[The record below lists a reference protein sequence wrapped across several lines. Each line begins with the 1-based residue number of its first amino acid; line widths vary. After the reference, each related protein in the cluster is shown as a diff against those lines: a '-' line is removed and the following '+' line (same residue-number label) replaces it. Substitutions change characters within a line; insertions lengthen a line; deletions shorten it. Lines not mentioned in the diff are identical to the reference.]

1 MCGECLTTSEGIT
14 EGVPRLAVGRITGV
28 TEGGDCV
35 LPLLPLAFGL
45 GSALNGVYNVGKAV
59 DSYRYWNDYYRNT
72 GYRPR
77 YPFRSGVYDYLSY
90 GGRVVNGFA
99 KYYDYW

>member
-1 MCGECLTTSEGIT
+1 MFARGII
-14 EGVPRLAVGRITGV
+14 GA
-28 TEGGDCV
+28 GGDYV

-45 GSALNGVYNVGKAV
+45 GATLNGVYSVGQAV

-77 YPFRSGVYDYLSY
+77 YPFRAGKYDYMADVGHGLYST
-90 GGRVVNGFA
+90 A
-99 KYYDYW
+99 YWFKR